1 VLDNLV
7 WEDGEASK
15 TWERGTVTKLWCALV
30 VVLTA
35 GLMAAQRAKPVFDP
49 ETKDGL
55 LIQHIQQESDAGA
68 KLRYLEQ
75 FAAQYPS
82 HPAAAWVYDQLQP
95 MYFSLKEWDL
105 AMHIG
110 ALRLAIEPENLEAAK
125 IALRAAEAKQD
136 PEQTAMWAGRAWHVA
151 AAIAAK
157 NGPTAAD
164 ARTTQSYAEFCL
176 FSAEQKTTDL
186 HARLDLLQALD
197 QGMPTNQYSLKLP
210 AEYFG
215 IYRQIGPEEKAVAM
229 AERILQSDADN
240 VDAIMFLAES
250 HFHKDGQHE
259 REKVISL
266 TGKAID
272 VLEKRP
278 RPESES
284 EADWE
289 KKKPQLLGTAYYMGG
304 VSSSFLTSYT
314 KADVWLRAAL
324 PYLKDQGMEAAA
336 LYHLGMANYRL
347 ADKGGGPMRSMD
359 ALRFMRR
366 CALIR
371 SPFQDLAAKNI
382 ETIKKEYN
390 LK

>member
-1 VLDNLV
+1 MILKL
-7 WEDGEASK
+7 WK
-15 TWERGTVTKLWCALV
+15 TWEGETVRKFWCASV
-30 VVLTA
+30 VMLTA

-55 LIQHIQQESDAGA
+55 LIQHIQQESDPQE

-75 FAAQYPS
+75 FVVQYPS

-95 MYFSLKEWDL
+95 IYFSQKAWDL

-110 ALRLAIEPENLEAAK
+110 TLRLGIEPDNLEAAK
-125 IALRAAEAKQD
+125 IALRAAEAKRD

-157 NGPTAAD
+157 GGPAAAD
-164 ARTTQSYAEFCL
+164 ARATQNYAEFCL

-186 HARLDLLQALD
+186 HARLDLLQALE
-197 QGMPTNQYSLKLP
+197 QGMPSNQYSQKLE

-215 IYRQIGPEEKAVAM
+215 IYRQIGPEEKAVEM
-229 AERILQSDADN
+229 AEKILHSDADN
-240 VDAIMFLAES
+240 LDAIMFLAEV
-250 HFHKDGQHE
+250 HFRKDGQHD

-266 TGKAID
+266 TAKAVE
-272 VLEKRP
+272 VLEKKP

-289 KKKPQLLGTAYYMGG
+289 KKKPQMLGTAYYMGG
-304 VSSSFLTSYT
+304 VSSSFLNSYS

-324 PYLKDQGMEAAA
+324 QYLKDPGMEAAA

-359 ALRFMRR
+359 ALKFMRR

-371 SPFQDLAAKNI
+371 SPFQDLAVKNI
-382 ETIKKEYN
+382 ETIKTEFN

>member
-1 VLDNLV
+1 V
-7 WEDGEASK
+7 
-15 TWERGTVTKLWCALV
+15 RKLWCALGV
-30 VVLTA
+30 MLTA
-35 GLMAAQRAKPVFDP
+35 GLMTAQRAKPVFDP

-55 LIQHIQQESDAGA
+55 LIQHIQQESDPQE

-75 FAAQYPS
+75 FAVQFPS

-95 MYFSLKEWDL
+95 IYFSLKEWDL

-125 IALRAAEAKQD
+125 IALRAAEAKHD

-157 NGPTAAD
+157 GGPASAD
-164 ARTTQSYAEFCL
+164 ARATQNYAEFCL

-186 HARLDLLQALD
+186 HARLGLLEALD
-197 QGMPTNQYSLKLP
+197 QGMPSNQYSQKL
-210 AEYFG
+210 ATEYFG
-215 IYRQIGPEEKAVAM
+215 IYRQIGPEDKAVAM
-229 AERILQSDADN
+229 AEKILQTDDNPDAL
-240 VDAIMFLAES
+240 MYLAEF

-259 REKVISL
+259 REKVVGL
-266 TGKAID
+266 TAKA
-272 VLEKRP
+272 VETLEKKP
-278 RPESES
+278 RPETENDA
-284 EADWE
+284 EWE
-289 KKKPQLLGTAYYMGG
+289 KKKPQMLGTAYYMGG
-304 VSSSFLTSYT
+304 VSSSFLNNYA
-314 KADVWLRAAL
+314 KADLLLRAAL

-359 ALRFMRR
+359 ALKFMRR

-382 ETIKKEYN
+382 ETIKTEFN

>member
-1 VLDNLV
+1 M
-7 WEDGEASK
+7 
-15 TWERGTVTKLWCALV
+15 RKLGCAWV

-55 LIQHIQQESDAGA
+55 LIQHIQQESDPKE

-75 FAAQYPS
+75 FAVQYPS
-82 HPAAAWVYDQLQP
+82 QPAAAWVYDQLQP
-95 MYFSLKEWDL
+95 VYFAQKEWDL

-110 ALRLAIEPENLEAAK
+110 TLRLAIEPENLEAAK
-125 IALRAAEAKQD
+125 IALRAAEAKLD
-136 PEQTAMWAGRAWHVA
+136 PEQTAMWAQRAWHVA
-151 AAIAAK
+151 AAIVAK
-157 NGPTAAD
+157 GGPAAAD
-164 ARTTQSYAEFCL
+164 ARATQNYAEFCL
-176 FSAEQKTTDL
+176 FSAEQKTADL

-197 QGMPTNQYSLKLP
+197 QGMPSNQYSQKLAP
-210 AEYFG
+210 EYFG

-229 AERILQSDADN
+229 AEKILQSDADN
-240 VDAIMFLAES
+240 LDAIMFLAEF
-250 HFHKDGQHE
+250 HFHKDGAHE

-266 TGKAID
+266 TAKAID
-272 VLEKRP
+272 VLEKKP

-289 KKKPQLLGTAYYMGG
+289 KKKPQMLGTAYYMGG
-304 VSSSFLTSYT
+304 VSSSFLNNFLKT
-314 KADVWLRAAL
+314 DVWLRAAL
-324 PYLKDQGMEAAA
+324 QYLKDPGMEAAA

-359 ALRFMRR
+359 ALKFMRR

-382 ETIKKEYN
+382 ETIKTEFN